1 MVLLAA
7 GYLVVVAVSFL
18 KARLVFDVMGPLLMV
33 AMAAIL
39 VTAYRFLVGA
49 KEKEVLRRTFE
60 AYFPPLVVKK
70 IMANPAFL
78 TLGGQKK
85 ELTIL
90 FSDIKDFTTHS
101 AALTPAQ
108 IQQFLNEYFEAMVEI
123 VFQHEGTVDKY
134 IGDGLMVFFGDPE
147 PQPDHALRCVRA
159 AIEMQQRTAELRE
172 KWLQSGGFPLRIR
185 IGINTGEVV
194 VGNMGSARRLAY
206 TVLGSAVNL
215 AQRLESNAPVGGIL
229 ISERTCEL
237 VQADHSHPTHRPPQ
251 SQRPRR
257 PHQRLRHYGVRSCFM
272 S

>member
-1 MVLLAA
+1 
-7 GYLVVVAVSFL
+7 
-18 KARLVFDVMGPLLMV
+18 
-33 AMAAIL
+33 
-39 VTAYRFLVGA
+39 
-49 KEKEVLRRTFE
+49 
-60 AYFPPLVVKK
+60 
-70 IMANPAFL
+70 MANPAFL

-101 AALTPAQ
+101 ATLAPAQ

-123 VFQHEGTVDKY
+123 VFQHQGTVDKY

-159 AIEMQQRTAELRE
+159 AIEMQRKTAELRE
-172 KWLQSGGFPLRIR
+172 KWLRNGGFPLRIR

-229 ISERTCEL
+229 LSEQTHEL
-237 VQADHSHPTHRPPQ
+237 VKAEIPAVSVGPLKVKGIEQPISAYEVLMEAS
-251 SQRPRR
+251 SEK
-257 PHQRLRHYGVRSCFM
+257 V
-272 S
+272 